1 MSPAAPGFNAE
12 AMGGDRIRLVAGPR
26 DGDGDD
32 VLLTELDGRFW
43 TAEVT
48 ASFTGRV
55 VGLFATQGTVT
66 FTGFHAEGSDAPADV

>member
-1 MSPAAPGFNAE
+1 
-12 AMGGDRIRLVAGPR
+12 MGGDRIRLVASPR
-26 DGDGDD
+26 RGGED

-55 VGLFATQGTVT
+55 VGLFATEGTVT
-66 FTGFHAEGSDAPADV
+66 FARFHAEGSDAPADV

>member
-1 MSPAAPGFNAE
+1 MAPPAVGFSAE
-12 AMGGDRIRLVAGPR
+12 ALGGDRVRLVASAG
-26 DGDGDD
+26 GED

-55 VGLFATQGTVT
+55 VGLFATEGTVT
-66 FTGFHAEGSDAPADV
+66 FTRFRAEGTDAAT